1 MKLILLAVFMYDT
14 ATETKGGFT
23 PEEKAELKEAIGA
36 VQTALETKNKELIRT
51 ELTEQL
57 KTINE
62 GIAKFSTWQGEKDT
76 ADQANQKALDEMIV
90 KVKSINVASTNV
102 KARSFQTAMAEELA
116 KPEHQEGLKSIGKG
130 KGAKYKISLDG
141 PIDMKA
147 NQFES
152 IATIGPDGKVIGNF
166 NEVDTKTVGNLTLL
180 NNLTGDSV
188 ASYRSNPAL
197 LPSQKINFRDIL
209 PSVQSPTGLYITF
222 VESAGEVTTADWR
235 QTEGSAKNQIDF
247 DMSEAKTVNKFIAA
261 FCRFSKQAIRSL
273 PFLQNTLPRQ
283 LLREFYKYENRYFY
297 DVMATGATGSGTS
310 ANTMHIKRINDFI
323 GNQRNANFN
332 ASYVLVSHIQWAEI
346 MNELITNGNY
356 FAAGGV
362 SGTAQGVINF
372 SGVPVIPA
380 SWVPSN
386 DVAMVFDTDF
396 VERVEVEGVAV
407 EFFEQDSDNVQ
418 KNLITA
424 RIECY
429 EELNRMLASSVIL
442 GDLGDTSTS

>member
-1 MKLILLAVFMYDT
+1 MKLFFVWLLMDA
-14 ATETKGGFT
+14 ATESKGGFT
-23 PEEKAELKEAIGA
+23 PEEQAELKKSLDA
-36 VQTALETKNKELIRT
+36 VQVALETKNKTAIRDELQT
-51 ELTEQL
+51 QL

-62 GIAKFSTWQGEKDT
+62 AMEKFNKWQGEKDA
-76 ADQANQKALDEMIV
+76 ADQANQKALDEMII
-90 KVKSINVASTNV
+90 KVKGLNVASTEV
-102 KARSFQTAMAEELA
+102 KARSFQTALAEELA
-116 KPEHQEGLKSIGKG
+116 KPEHQEGIKSIGKG
-130 KGAKYKISLDG
+130 KGSKYKISLEG
-141 PIDMKA
+141 LIDMKQ
-147 NQFES
+147 NNFQS

-166 NEVDTKTVGNLTLL
+166 NDIDTKTVGNLTLAS
-180 NNLTGDSV
+180 NLTGDSL
-188 ASYRSNPAL
+188 ASYRANPAL

-222 VESAGEVTTADWR
+222 VESAGEVTSADWR

-261 FCRFSKQAIRSL
+261 FCRFSKQAMRSL

-283 LLREFYKYENRYFY
+283 LLREFYKFENRYFY

-310 ANTMHIKRINDFI
+310 ANTVHVKRINDFI
-323 GNQRNANFN
+323 GSQRNSNFN

-362 SGTAQGVINF
+362 TGTANGVINF

-429 EELNRMLASSVIL
+429 EELNRMLASSVIV